1 MAKAAANKKTAAKA
15 SSAKGGKML
24 VIVESPSKAKTIGK
38 YLGSKYKVVASVGH
52 VRDLPKSKLG
62 IDIEND
68 FEPQYISI
76 RGKGDIIKALRKEAE
91 KASRVYLAT
100 DPDREGE
107 AISWH
112 LTYLLGIDPSEEC
125 RIEFHEIT
133 KETIKDAIK
142 HPRAIETG
150 LVDAQQARR
159 ELDRLVGYEISPL
172 LWRKVRKGL
181 SAGRVQSAAL
191 KIICDREREIQEFD
205 PKEYWN
211 ITALFSK
218 NGEFS
223 AKLAEKEGRKI
234 TVTNGDDAK
243 KIAEELKA
251 GEFTVGEIKERE
263 RLSKPLPPFT
273 TSSLQQDAGNKLNF
287 NAKKTMMIA
296 QQLYEGAEI
305 KGKGT
310 TGLITYLRTDS
321 VRISDTA
328 RTAAASLI
336 SESYGKE
343 YVGRGIFTN
352 KKKDIQDAHEAI
364 RPVAIDLYPED
375 IKDSLTKDQFKLYNL
390 IWRRFMAS
398 QMTAARYSSVTAD
411 INNGPYCLKASGS
424 ELLFDGYRRVYKTA
438 DSDGDRMLPPLSSGE
453 KLRAND
459 VACEQAFTQPPARYT
474 EASLVRELE
483 EKNIGRPSTYAPIV
497 STLSERKYV
506 SREKKSLKPT
516 ELGFVVDELME
527 QYFKDI
533 VDVGFTASMEDKLDE
548 IEMKKIGWKR
558 VIRDFYGPFSEE
570 MKAADEAIEKVH
582 IEDKPTDEV
591 CELCGRPMVIK
602 AGRFGE
608 FIACSG
614 YPECRNTKPI
624 VKSTGVRCPKCGK
637 DIVARKSKRG
647 RVFYGCSGYPD
658 CRTVFWDRPTE
669 KKCPECGSVILEKKL
684 KNHAFVCS
692 NPECGYKE

>member
-1 MAKAAANKKTAAKA
+1 
-15 SSAKGGKML
+15 ML

-669 KKCPECGSVILEKKL
+669 KKCPECGSVILEKKS

>member
-112 LTYLLGIDPSEEC
+112 LKYLLGIDPSEEC

-352 KKKDIQDAHEAI
+352 KKRDIQDAHEAI

-438 DSDGDRMLPPLSSGE
+438 DSDGDRLLPPLSSGE

-669 KKCPECGSVILEKKL
+669 KKCPECGSVILEKKS
-684 KNHAFVCS
+684 KNHTFVCS

>member
-614 YPECRNTKPI
+614 YPDCRNTKPI

-669 KKCPECGSVILEKKL
+669 KKCPECGSVILEKKS

>member
-133 KETIKDAIK
+133 KETIKDAIR

-614 YPECRNTKPI
+614 YPDCRNTKPI

-669 KKCPECGSVILEKKL
+669 KKCPECGSVILEKKS

>member
-15 SSAKGGKML
+15 SSVKGGKML

-558 VIRDFYGPFSEE
+558 VIKDFYGPFSEE

-669 KKCPECGSVILEKKL
+669 KKCPECGSVILKKKS

>member
-1 MAKAAANKKTAAKA
+1 
-15 SSAKGGKML
+15 ML

-411 INNGPYCLKASGS
+411 INNGPYCLKASGL

-669 KKCPECGSVILEKKL
+669 KKCPECGSVILEKKS

>member
-15 SSAKGGKML
+15 SSVKGGKML

-558 VIRDFYGPFSEE
+558 VIKDFYGPFSEE

-669 KKCPECGSVILEKKL
+669 KKCPECGSVILEKKS
-684 KNHAFVCS
+684 KNHTFVCS

>member
-669 KKCPECGSVILEKKL
+669 KKCPECGSVILEKKS
-684 KNHAFVCS
+684 KNHTFVCS

>member
-1 MAKAAANKKTAAKA
+1 
-15 SSAKGGKML
+15 ML

-133 KETIKDAIK
+133 KETIKDAIR

-669 KKCPECGSVILEKKL
+669 KKCPECGSVILEKKS

>member
-1 MAKAAANKKTAAKA
+1 
-15 SSAKGGKML
+15 ML

-637 DIVARKSKRG
+637 DIVSRKSKRG

-669 KKCPECGSVILEKKL
+669 KKCPECGSVILEKKS

>member
-1 MAKAAANKKTAAKA
+1 
-15 SSAKGGKML
+15 ML

-133 KETIKDAIK
+133 KETIKDAIR

-243 KIAEELKA
+243 KIAEELKS

-614 YPECRNTKPI
+614 YPDCRNTKPI

-669 KKCPECGSVILEKKL
+669 KKCPECGSVILEKKS